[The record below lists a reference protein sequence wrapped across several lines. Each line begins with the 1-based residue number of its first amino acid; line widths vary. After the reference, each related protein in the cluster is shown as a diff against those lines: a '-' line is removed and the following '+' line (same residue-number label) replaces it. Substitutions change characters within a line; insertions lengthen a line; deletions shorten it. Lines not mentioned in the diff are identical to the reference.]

1 MTGKDKILENAI
13 GRALSGEGAHAA
25 SVDVFEGLDWK
36 LAGKRPEGAPHSL
49 FQILNHLNYWQDWV
63 VEWLAGKKPPPPKH
77 ASSSWPGGESPGSKK
92 EWDSAV
98 EDFRKGL
105 VALDK
110 ASRSAD
116 LFTDGGRKSR
126 LEMLQTIAS
135 HNSYHVGQAVL
146 LRQVL
151 GSWPPPS
158 GGLTW

>member
-1 MTGKDKILENAI
+1 MTKNDKILEKAV
-13 GRALSGEGAHAA
+13 GRALSGEGAHAEGQH
-25 SVDVFEGLDWK
+25 VFEGFDWR
-36 LAGKRPEGAPHSL
+36 LAGKRPEGVPHSL
-49 FQILNHLNYWQDWV
+49 FQLLNHLNYWQNWV
-63 VEWLAGKKPPPPKH
+63 VEWLEGKKPPLPKH
-77 ASSSWPGGESPGSKK
+77 ASGSWPGSESPESRK

-98 EDFRKGL
+98 ENFSKGL
-105 VALDK
+105 AALDK

-146 LRQVL
+146 LRQML
-151 GSWPPPS
+151 ESWPPPS